1 MRFDENE
8 GSRVEQS
15 GVCDVGDE
23 KNTSSSH
30 KKNGC
35 GTSHN

>member
-1 MRFDENE
+1 VRFDEND

-23 KNTSSSH
+23 IPP
-30 KKNGC
+30 
-35 GTSHN
+35 